1 VVEERRRPSREYR
14 FRHGLIQEAAYGSLV
29 EGRRRELHRSVGEAL
44 EVLHGDA
51 PDEVYGILA
60 RHFAEAEDARR
71 AIDYLLKAGDAARAL
86 YADEDALDNYR
97 RALDFLGE
105 TGDEARA
112 RETLFKIALTH
123 HLAFDF
129 ERANQAYER
138 AFALRP
144 TESMQLEPT
153 ERLDVSFRRP
163 GAVAP
168 GYSYEFFASWL
179 VQNLFRGLLKVDREF
194 NVVPE
199 LAEDVRI
206 SADGRAYTFRL
217 EPGLRWSDG
226 AALTAGDFV
235 LALEEP
241 RRQELPTTDV
251 LADIESVDAR
261 DDLTLEVRLAVA
273 RVTFPTSSRS
283 GGTRGHGTGGR
294 SSRMPGGCPRTSS
307 ATVRFT
313 SGSWTPSM
321 RG

>member
-1 VVEERRRPSREYR
+1 
-14 FRHGLIQEAAYGSLV
+14 
-29 EGRRRELHRSVGEAL
+29 
-44 EVLHGDA
+44 VLHGDA

-71 AIDYLLKAGDAARAL
+71 AIDYLLNAGDAARAL

-199 LAEDVRI
+199 LAEDRPHLGRRTGVYLPSR
-206 SADGRAYTFRL
+206 AGPALERRRCPDGRRL
-217 EPGLRWSDG
+217 RPRPRGTAAAG
-226 AALTAGDFV
+226 AAHD
-235 LALEEP
+235 
-241 RRQELPTTDV
+241 RRP
-251 LADIESVDAR
+251 
-261 DDLTLEVRLAVA
+261 
-273 RVTFPTSSRS
+273 
-283 GGTRGHGTGGR
+283 RGHR
-294 SSRMPGGCPRTSS
+294 ERRR
-307 ATVRFT
+307 A
-313 SGSWTPSM
+313 
-321 RG
+321 